1 MLINTETIIKDDN
14 PLIRERSQ
22 DVNVPLSKEDK
33 DLLMDMLT
41 YVKES
46 TDEKIAEEKKLQPA
60 VGISAIQVGI
70 KKKLLA
76 IVLKND
82 KDEIVYEYALANAK
96 IISSSIEKTYLKGGE
111 GCLSVP
117 TAHEGYV
124 NRSARIKVKAYD
136 VLQEKEVIIEAEGY
150 VAIVLQHEID
160 HFKGVLYY
168 DHINKRNPMLELPG
182 SIPIE

>member
-1 MLINTETIIKDDN
+1 MIINKDTIIKDN
-14 PLIRERSQ
+14 NHLIREKSE
-22 DVNVPLSKEDK
+22 DVKIPLSKEDN

-41 YVKES
+41 YVNES
-46 TDEKIAEEKKLQPA
+46 TDEEISKEKNLQPA

-76 IVLKND
+76 IVLKNEEG
-82 KDEIVYEYALANAK
+82 KVLYEYALANAK
-96 IISSSIEKTYLKGGE
+96 IISNSIEKTYLKSGE

-117 TAHEGYV
+117 EIHDGYV

-136 VLQEKEVIIEAEGY
+136 ALKQKEVTIEAEGY
-150 VAIVLQHEID
+150 LAIVLQHEID
-160 HFKGVLYY
+160 HFKGILYY
-168 DHINKRNPMLELPG
+168 DYINKQNPMYELPG

>member
-1 MLINTETIIKDDN
+1 MLINTETIIKDSN

-22 DVNVPLSKEDK
+22 DVNIPLSKEDK
-33 DLLMDMLT
+33 DLLMEMLT
-41 YVKES
+41 YVIES

-82 KDEIVYEYALANAK
+82 KNEIKYQFVLANAK
-96 IISSSIEKTYLKGGE
+96 IISSSIEKTYLKNGE

-117 TAHEGYV
+117 NGHEGYV

-136 VLQEKEVIIEAEGY
+136 ALQEKEVIIDAEGY

-160 HFKGVLYY
+160 HFKGILYY
-168 DHINKRNPMLELPG
+168 DHIDKNNPMKELPG

>member
-1 MLINTETIIKDDN
+1 MIINQDTIIKDNN
-14 PLIRERSQ
+14 PLIREKSE
-22 DVNVPLSKEDK
+22 DVSLPLSKEDK

-70 KKKLLA
+70 KKKLCA
-76 IVLKND
+76 IVLKNAED
-82 KDEIVYEYALANAK
+82 KIIYEFALANAK
-96 IISSSIEKTYLKGGE
+96 IISNSVEKTYLKGGE

-117 TAHEGYV
+117 EMHEGYV

-136 VLQEKEVIIEAEGY
+136 VLNNKEITIKAEGY
-150 VAIVLQHEID
+150 FAVVLQHELD

-168 DHINKRNPMLELPG
+168 DYINKTNPMLELPG